1 MKKIIFNR
9 YIIDEDYFYYFKII
23 LFTIFIF
30 FFDLGIDNPTIFGIN
45 LGFLDARILLLLLI
59 PVFFYD
65 LLNLEKKKRII
76 FYFII
81 FWILIILHALILSH
95 IKNIDNN
102 NIYFFKLFFSLI
114 YISIIAFYVNFILK
128 NILKLIELFLI
139 FYFIFITINVVINFY
154 QNEILCLVGCFSQN
168 REIYKEA
175 SHMGYISPILI
186 IYYLNVV
193 PFSKVN
199 LIFKLLML
207 FFFISILNNLS
218 TTLIAAIVI
227 SSLIILIT
235 NFRNIVYKKQFIFI
249 TVFFIL
255 IIPFEKNTIQKF
267 AHFYNFKN
275 FTVTK
280 NLISKKFINEEN
292 KSNKEENKS
301 NKIVQTNIKKEIIPK
316 IKNLSIA
323 TLITNIKISMYSIK
337 NDFLGWGIHNYKS
350 AHKAYVQIVHTSNV
364 KGSSWLNRTDGT
376 NNFNK
381 GLVEFGILFFIP
393 ILMIIFLLFDRKI
406 SINNKLLIFP
416 ILFSQTFIRGSGF
429 FNGGYIVFLI
439 ILISIYFTNLKV
451 RKK

>member
-1 MKKIIFNR
+1 MLEF
-9 YIIDEDYFYYFKII
+9 FYCYY
-23 LFTIFIF
+23 
-30 FFDLGIDNPTIFGIN
+30 
-45 LGFLDARILLLLLI
+45 
-59 PVFFYD
+59 FYD
-65 LLNLEKKKRII
+65 LLNLEKKKKII
-76 FYFII
+76 FYFIF
-81 FWILIILHALILSH
+81 FWILIILHALILNH

-102 NIYFFKLFFSLI
+102 NIYFFKLIFSLI

-175 SHMGYISPILI
+175 SHIGYISPILI

-193 PFSKVN
+193 PFNKVN

-218 TTLIAAIVI
+218 TTLIASIVI
-227 SSLIILIT
+227 PSLIILIT

-249 TVFFIL
+249 VVFFIL
-255 IIPFEKNTIQKF
+255 TIPLDKNTLQKF
-267 AHFYNFKN
+267 DHFYKFNFNINKNIQEISEKLSLGLEKITSKKNKIIKVDQTEIKN
-275 FTVTK
+275 FSTEIK
-280 NLISKKFINEEN
+280 NFSR
-292 KSNKEENKS
+292 
-301 NKIVQTNIKKEIIPK
+301 V
-316 IKNLSIA
+316 KNLSIE
-323 TLITNIKISMYSIK
+323 TKITNIKIAMYSIK
-337 NDFLGWGIHNYKS
+337 HDLLGWGMHNYKN
-350 AHKAYVQIVHTSNV
+350 AHTAYVSIVHTSNV
-364 KGSSWLNRTDGT
+364 KGSNWLNSTDGT

-393 ILMIIFLLFDRKI
+393 ILMIFNLLFKK
-406 SINNKLLIFP
+406 SFNINDKLLIFP

-439 ILISIYFTNLKV
+439 ILFSLYITNY
-451 RKK
+451 KKIIKKNNIN